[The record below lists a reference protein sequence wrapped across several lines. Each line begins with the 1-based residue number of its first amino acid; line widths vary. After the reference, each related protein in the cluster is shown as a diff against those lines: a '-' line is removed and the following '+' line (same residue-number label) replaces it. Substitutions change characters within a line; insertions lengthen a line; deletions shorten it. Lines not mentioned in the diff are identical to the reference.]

1 LINNETNSQL
11 IKNTS
16 SKYINRSEENS
27 DKLIID
33 YDEEKSNLNDDQSE
47 KRPNYSLN
55 TIVQAPL
62 VLNKINDNN
71 HSNKS
76 YADIHLSI
84 NIFLPKKRKHNSVC

>member
-55 TIVQAPL
+55 TIVQAPF
-62 VLNKINDNN
+62 VLNKIND
-71 HSNKS
+71 NKS

-84 NIFLPKKRKHNSVC
+84 NIFLPKKRKHHLVC